1 MDPTQLASYLHD
13 RIPLSR
19 AMAVEVRS
27 TSPQGVTLFAPLAP
41 NINHRDTVF
50 GGSASA
56 VAILAAWSALY
67 VRMRDGAC
75 EGRIVIHRNTMHYE
89 RPILDGFTATA
100 TVPDGAAWDRLVAAM
115 QRRRPGRI
123 RIAATLECGGEPVG
137 DLEGEFVV
145 LPPVAAR

>member
-1 MDPTQLASYLHD
+1 MNTNELETYLHQ

-27 TSPQGVTLFAPLAP
+27 AAPDGVELFAPLAP

-67 VRMRDGAC
+67 VRMRA
-75 EGRIVIHRNTMHYE
+75 EMRAGRIVIRRNKMSYE
-89 RPILDGFTATA
+89 RPIIADFTAKSEPPEA
-100 TVPDGAAWDRLVAAM
+100 AAWAKAIATLGKG
-115 QRRRPGRI
+115 RPARVHVT
-123 RIAATLECGGEPVG
+123 ATLECLGERVG
-137 DLEGEFVV
+137 VLEGEFVV
-145 LPPVAAR
+145 MPVT